1 MPKTALGNL
10 PVHLQMQKSKILKLW
25 HVNLHF
31 VLDRRS
37 FCNMEYNLK
46 VFELQG
52 FILTK
57 KKQNSSSCQN
67 VISVVLTG
75 GDTFR
80 GRLFNSGQ
88 GTIFPNFR
96 LAEEKTK
103 LDELE
108 ASLEEECSIP
118 EISFGFEGKKNIQ
131 SVVNERRR
139 SCKRERI
146 DYDLVGSYIKYTIL
160 LKAILCHTCLHAV
173 RIRTL

>member
-1 MPKTALGNL
+1 MALSFSFYSKCPKL
-10 PVHLQMQKSKILKLW
+10 PLAICPYICKCKKSKILKLW

-46 VFELQG
+46 MFELQG

-118 EISFGFEGKKNIQ
+118 EISFGFEGKKTYKAWSMRGDI
-131 SVVNERRR
+131 
-139 SCKRERI
+139 
-146 DYDLVGSYIKYTIL
+146 LVKEKELIMIW
-160 LKAILCHTCLHAV
+160 
-173 RIRTL
+173 